1 MEYISYLRNRKCFK
15 EMSYQYLQTN
25 ILKIEGS
32 GGDGYT
38 FPLTDG
44 TNAQVLSTDGSGNVQ
59 WTTES
64 GGNPSQGSFGTLNVS
79 NGANGWQGTGYTMPI
94 SAGSTNQVL
103 TTNGVDTASW
113 QNMGGSLP
121 VNYHTSIGIMNF
133 GFSSDA
139 TNCFTQGLSAY
150 PFYWQPS
157 TLPAPSTDHSYSP
170 IGNENYGTVAVDLP
184 AGNYSFSMTVLAA
197 PAGGIVDININGN
210 ITSVD
215 TYTSD
220 TNNENQQVYIPFTVT
235 GSGWVTN
242 LINFTANGKNSSSSG
257 YIIYISSTGIDIDT
271 IYTGGG
277 PP

>member
-150 PFYWQPS
+150 PFYCQPS